1 MDDVKVTVNPAAT
14 SPSPVAPAPAP
25 VTPEP
30 TPQPTPEPAAPVQ
43 RTLAEAQ
50 IAMAE
55 IPVPAPAPTPQSP
68 ASPTQTADDL
78 EKERQRTKDA
88 QRKMHES
95 TAEAS
100 KLRSELNGILNHP
113 MLGPV
118 VRNVMTPAGTPA
130 APADQELAAA
140 YKQWQ
145 SAPNDEQAF
154 GVLLATAEKRAKASV
169 MSELNE
175 REIQR
180 VNQARAKQ
188 KDAMVAQAINREVAE
203 KANDVPIELFW
214 AMSTRAEMETP
225 NHLLTLPDKLEWQIN
240 RSIELSREV
249 INGQA
254 QRAVTAQAQ
263 AAAVRATAA
272 PVMSPGGVGRAGVPG
287 ARPVKS
293 FVDQLRETQARKITS

>member
-1 MDDVKVTVNPAAT
+1 MDDVKITPNPAAT
-14 SPSPVAPAPAP
+14 SPSPVAPVPA
-25 VTPEP
+25 PEP
-30 TPQPTPEPAAPVQ
+30 TPQPAPEVVEAPVQ
-43 RTLAEAQ
+43 RTLADAQ

-55 IPVPAPAPTPQSP
+55 IPVPTPAPASTPQSP
-68 ASPTQTADDL
+68 ASPTQIAEDI

-100 KLRSELNGILNHP
+100 KLRNELNGILNHP

-118 VRNVMTPAGTPA
+118 VKNVMTPGTPVTQ
-130 APADQELAAA
+130 ADQDVADA

-154 GVLLATAEKRAKASV
+154 RVLLATAERRAEQKV
-169 MSELNE
+169 MNTLNE
-175 REIQR
+175 REVQR

-225 NHLLTLPDKLEWQIN
+225 PTLLTLPEKLEWQIN
-240 RSIELSREV
+240 RSIDLAREV
-249 INGQA
+249 INGKARQA
-254 QRAVTAQAQ
+254 VDAQQ
-263 AAAVRATAA
+263 QSAAVRATAA
-272 PVMSPGGVGRAGVPG
+272 PVMAPGGVGRTGVPG
-287 ARPVKS
+287 SKPVKS
-293 FVDQLRETQARKITS
+293 FVDQLRETQGRKITS

>member
-1 MDDVKVTVNPAAT
+1 MPEDVKITPNPAAT

-25 VTPEP
+25 EPIQPVAPE
-30 TPQPTPEPAAPVQ
+30 TPAAPVQ
-43 RTLAEAQ
+43 RTLADAQ

-55 IPVPAPAPTPQSP
+55 IPVPAPAATP
-68 ASPTQTADDL
+68 ASPAEPIQTPEQVAQA
-78 EKERQRTKDA
+78 EQRVKDA

-100 KLRSELNGILNHP
+100 RLRSELNGILNHP

-118 VRNVMTPAGTPA
+118 VRNVMTPPGTPA

-154 GVLLATAEKRAKASV
+154 GVLLATAEKRARNSV
-169 MSELNE
+169 MNELNE

-180 VNQARAKQ
+180 TNQARAKQ

-225 NHLLTLPDKLEWQIN
+225 VTLLTLPEKLEWQIN
-240 RSIELSREV
+240 RSIDLAREV
-249 INGQA
+249 INGTA
-254 QRAVTAQAQ
+254 QRAVAAQQ
-263 AAAVRATAA
+263 SSAAVRQTVA
-272 PVMSPGGVGRAGVPG
+272 PVMSPGGVGRTGTPG
-287 ARPVKS
+287 SRPVKS
-293 FVDQLRETQARKITS
+293 FVDQLRETQGRKITS

>member
-1 MDDVKVTVNPAAT
+1 MDDVKVTPNPAAT

-25 VTPEP
+25 EP
-30 TPQPTPEPAAPVQ
+30 TPQPAPETPAAPVQ
-43 RTLAEAQ
+43 RTLADAQ

-55 IPVPAPAPTPQSP
+55 IPATVPPVATPESP
-68 ASPTQTADDL
+68 AVPTQTPEEIAKA
-78 EKERQRTKDA
+78 EQRVKDA

-100 KLRSELNGILNHP
+100 RLRSELNGILNHP

-118 VRNVMTPAGTPA
+118 VRNVMTPPGTPA
-130 APADQELAAA
+130 APADQELADA

-145 SAPNDEQAF
+145 SAPNDQEAF
-154 GVLLATAEKRAKASV
+154 GVLLATAERRAKASV

-225 NHLLTLPDKLEWQIN
+225 VTLLTLPEKLEWQIN
-240 RSIELSREV
+240 RSIELARSV
-249 INGQA
+249 IDGKAKQA
-254 QRAVTAQAQ
+254 VEAQAQ
-263 AAAVRATAA
+263 ASAVRQTAS
-272 PVMSPGGVGRAGVPG
+272 PVMAPGSTNRAGTPG
-287 ARPVKS
+287 TRPTKS

>member
-1 MDDVKVTVNPAAT
+1 
-14 SPSPVAPAPAP
+14 
-25 VTPEP
+25 
-30 TPQPTPEPAAPVQ
+30 
-43 RTLAEAQ
+43 
-50 IAMAE
+50 MAE
-55 IPVPAPAPTPQSP
+55 IPVPAPAPTPESP
-68 ASPTQTADDL
+68 AAPTQTPEEIAKA
-78 EKERQRTKDA
+78 EQRVKDA

-100 KLRSELNGILNHP
+100 RLRNELNGILNHP

-118 VRNVMTPAGTPA
+118 VKNVMTPGTPA
-130 APADQELAAA
+130 TPADQELTDA

-154 GVLLATAEKRAKASV
+154 AVLLATAEKRAKASV

-225 NHLLTLPDKLEWQIN
+225 VTLLTLPEKLEWQIN
-240 RSIELSREV
+240 RSIELARGV

-254 QRAVTAQAQ
+254 QRAVTAQQ
-263 AAAVRATAA
+263 QSAAVRATAA
-272 PVMSPGGVGRAGVPG
+272 PVMSPGGVGRTGVPG
-287 ARPVKS
+287 TRPVKS

>member
-1 MDDVKVTVNPAAT
+1 MEDVKVTPNPAAT

-25 VTPEP
+25 EP
-30 TPQPTPEPAAPVQ
+30 TPQVAPEAPAAPVQ
-43 RTLAEAQ
+43 RTLADAQ

-55 IPVPAPAPTPQSP
+55 IPAPAPAPVASPESP
-68 ASPTQTADDL
+68 AAPTQTPEEIAKA
-78 EKERQRTKDA
+78 EQRVKDA

-100 KLRSELNGILNHP
+100 RLRSELNGILNHP

-118 VRNVMTPAGTPA
+118 VRNVMTPPGTPA
-130 APADQELAAA
+130 APADQELADA

-154 GVLLATAEKRAKASV
+154 SVLLATAEKRAKASV
-169 MSELNE
+169 MAELNE

-203 KANDVPIELFW
+203 KASDVPVELFW

-225 NHLLTLPDKLEWQIN
+225 VTLLTLPEKLEWQIN
-240 RSIELSREV
+240 RSIELAREV
-249 INGQA
+249 INGRARQA
-254 QRAVTAQAQ
+254 VDAQQ
-263 AAAVRATAA
+263 QSAAVRQTAA
-272 PVMSPGGVGRAGVPG
+272 PVMAPGGVGRTGNPG
-287 ARPVKS
+287 SRPVKT
-293 FVDQLRETQARKITS
+293 FVDQLRETQGRKITS